1 MYISTMSRD
10 SRVKVT
16 SGKSFYGPNDFQINE
31 DESLI
36 SFFNHCLPREPLSAE
51 LPHRGNE
58 CSADRLSIDCG
69 SLGISF
75 RRTVRVPETGQPN
88 NLPPG
93 LGAFPLYNV
102 SEFSHVLPQ
111 DMVEKGGL
119 FFAMYQREAMWLQF
133 NSKKKFAI
141 RIYVGGVNGITG
153 EPMIP
158 NMATLLK
165 RQNGVEKKQDYII
178 VPEQPWVDGI
188 ATGPGIVKQF
198 VAVPY
203 GSGYSIE
210 YQITGSEKTGGIQ
223 FEVIPAY
230 ETSVHFKGADI
241 YRTPHEI
248 GLSLGSEMTMVNP
261 KIPPSP
267 TTAYSGMQNVPTCG
281 GQLFVKTLT
290 GKTITLEVE
299 GCDTIQNLKSKIQ
312 DKEGIPP
319 DQQRLIFAKNELED
333 DWKLSDY
340 NIPKESTLHMI
351 LRLRGGGEMMPTMSF
366 GAGGMIKQAIN
377 EDHNNPRIWDVE
389 RAKVFNVQVLNAA
402 HFEHITKMM
411 APPTPVDVKV
421 YAAAGLPFFDIF
433 NEVPTD
439 IHGYDIFKTIKTVS
453 TLDWTMGGEAGVT
466 YEPGTGVP
474 LQKCKCQNN
483 MLGCVIRSCNHAVCS
498 ECASYGSCTR
508 CPVCKKSVTKV
519 VGIAAPM
526 GAPGM
531 ESVPKL
537 PVVLLEMTQ
546 VDDGREKFV
555 SIVRSGTK

>member
-1 MYISTMSRD
+1 MHVPTMSRD
-10 SRVKVT
+10 SCVKLT
-16 SGKSFYGPNDFQINE
+16 SRKSSYGPNDFQINE
-31 DESLI
+31 DEPLI
-36 SFFNHCLPREPLSAE
+36 SFFNHCLPREPLSAK
-51 LPHRGNE
+51 LPRHGNE
-58 CSADRLSIDCG
+58 CGAGRLSIDCG
-69 SLGISF
+69 SLDISF
-75 RRTVRVPETGQPN
+75 QRTVRVPETGELN

-93 LGAFPLYNV
+93 LGTFPLYNV
-102 SEFSHVLPQ
+102 AEFSHVLPQ

-119 FFAMYQREAMWLQF
+119 FLAMYQREAMWLRF
-133 NSKKKFAI
+133 TSTKKFAI

-210 YQITGSEKTGGIQ
+210 YQITGSETTGGIQ

-241 YRTPHEI
+241 YSTPHEL
-248 GLSLGSEMTMVNP
+248 GLPLSSEMTMTNW
-261 KIPPSP
+261 KIRPPP
-267 TTAYSGMQNVPTCG
+267 TTTYSGMQNVPNG
-281 GQLFVKTLT
+281 KSIFVKTLT
-290 GKTITLEVE
+290 GKTLVVLAESDDFVHS
-299 GCDTIQNLKSKIQ
+299 LKFKIQ
-312 DKEGIPP
+312 DREGIPP
-319 DQQRLIFAKNELED
+319 DQQRLIFAGNILED
-333 DWKLSDY
+333 GRKLSDY
-340 NIPKESTLHMI
+340 NIQKDSTIHLV

-377 EDHNNPRIWDVE
+377 EDRNNPRIWDVE

-439 IHGYDIFKTIKTVS
+439 IHGHDGFKTIKSVS
-453 TLDWTMGGEAGVT
+453 MLDWMFGVGTGVT
-466 YEPGTGVP
+466 YEPGACVP
-474 LQKCKCQNN
+474 LQKCKCQKN
-483 MLGCVIRSCNHAVCS
+483 MLGCVIRPCNHAVCS
-498 ECASYGSCTR
+498 ECASYGSRTR
-508 CPVCKKSVTKV
+508 CPVCKGSAKKV

-526 GAPGM
+526 GAPGK
-531 ESVPKL
+531 ESVPEL

-546 VDDGREKFV
+546 VNDGREKFA
-555 SIVRSGTK
+555 SIVRGGAKG

>member
-1 MYISTMSRD
+1 MSRD
-10 SRVKVT
+10 SHIKLT
-16 SGKSFYGPNDFQINE
+16 SGKSLYGPNDFQINE

-36 SFFNHCLPREPLSAE
+36 SFFNHCLPREPLSAK
-51 LPHRGNE
+51 LPRNGTD
-58 CSADRLSIDCG
+58 CGAGCLSIDCG
-69 SLGISF
+69 SLEIFF
-75 RRTVRVPETGQPN
+75 RRTIRVPETNRPS

-93 LGAFPLYNV
+93 LGTFPLYNV
-102 SEFSHVLPQ
+102 AEFSHVLPR

-133 NSKKKFAI
+133 KSNKKFAI
-141 RIYVGGVNGITG
+141 RIYVGGINGITG

-188 ATGPGIVKQF
+188 ATGPGMVKQF

-210 YQITGSEKTGGIQ
+210 YQITGSETTGGIQ

-230 ETSVHFKGADI
+230 ESSVNFKGADI
-241 YRTPHEI
+241 YRTPHEL
-248 GLSLGSEMTMVNP
+248 GLSLGSEMTM
-261 KIPPSP
+261 
-267 TTAYSGMQNVPTCG
+267 T
-281 GQLFVKTLT
+281 
-290 GKTITLEVE
+290 
-299 GCDTIQNLKSKIQ
+299 NLKIL
-312 DKEGIPP
+312 PP
-319 DQQRLIFAKNELED
+319 PTPTSSGLQNMPTSHELENGRT
-333 DWKLSDY
+333 LSDY
-340 NIPKESTLHMI
+340 NIQRNSVIHLVLT
-351 LRLRGGGEMMPTMSF
+351 LRGGGEFTPVMSF
-366 GAGGMIKQAIN
+366 GAGGTIKQAIIK
-377 EDHNNPRIWDVE
+377 DHNNPRIWDVE
-389 RAKVFNVQVLNAA
+389 RARVFNVQVLNAA
-402 HFEHITKMM
+402 HFEHITNMM

-421 YAAAGLPFFDIF
+421 YAKAGLPFFDIF

-439 IHGYDIFKTIKTVS
+439 IHGYDIFKMTKSIS
-453 TLDWTMGGEAGVT
+453 TLDRMMGGATGVT
-466 YEPGTGVP
+466 YEPGVGVP

-483 MLGCVIRSCNHAVCS
+483 MLGCVIRPCNHAVCS
-498 ECASYGSCTR
+498 ECTSYGSCTQ
-508 CPVCKKSVTKV
+508 CPVCKKSVMKV

-537 PVVLLEMTQ
+537 PVVLLEMAQ

-555 SIVRSGTK
+555 SIVQAK

>member
-1 MYISTMSRD
+1 MSRD

-16 SGKSFYGPNDFQINE
+16 SGKSLYGPNDFQINE
-31 DESLI
+31 DEPLI

-51 LPHRGNE
+51 LPRRGNG
-58 CSADRLSIDCG
+58 CSADRLSIDCD

-75 RRTVRVPETGQPN
+75 RRTVR
-88 NLPPG
+88 
-93 LGAFPLYNV
+93 
-102 SEFSHVLPQ
+102 
-111 DMVEKGGL
+111 KGGL

-141 RIYVGGVNGITG
+141 RIYVGG
-153 EPMIP
+153 PMIP
-158 NMATLLK
+158 NMAYSAQAAK
-165 RQNGVEKKQDYII
+165 WRCEKKQDYII

-210 YQITGSEKTGGIQ
+210 SPGRRKTGGIQ

-230 ETSVHFKGADI
+230 DTSVHFKGADI

-267 TTAYSGMQNVPTCG
+267 TTAYSGMQNKVAILYKISN
-281 GQLFVKTLT
+281 QRFKTRKEFRRTSNGSSLPKMSLKMT
-290 GKTITLEVE
+290 GSFRTTTFKRK
-299 GCDTIQNLKSKIQ
+299 G
-312 DKEGIPP
+312 
-319 DQQRLIFAKNELED
+319 A
-333 DWKLSDY
+333 
-340 NIPKESTLHMI
+340 
-351 LRLRGGGEMMPTMSF
+351 GEMMPTMSF

-389 RAKVFNVQVLNAA
+389 RAKVFNVQVLNAT
-402 HFEHITKMM
+402 HFEHVTKMM

-421 YAAAGLPFFDIF
+421 YAAAGFPFFDIF

-439 IHGYDIFKTIKTVS
+439 IHGYDAFKTIKSVS
-453 TLDWTMGGEAGVT
+453 TLDSVMGAGTGVS
-466 YEPGTGVP
+466 YEPGVDVP

-483 MLGCVIRSCNHAVCS
+483 MLGCVIRPCHHAVCS